1 MEIRNVDLN
10 GIQLGMVIR
19 DGSPWF
25 VLADVEEQF
34 SVDGSSV
41 DSASI
46 EGVKLVSEQT
56 LYILMLLGKSE
67 AAERFKKWLLSDV
80 LGSIRVHGKYPV
92 E

>member
-1 MEIRNVDLN
+1 MEINKVNLN